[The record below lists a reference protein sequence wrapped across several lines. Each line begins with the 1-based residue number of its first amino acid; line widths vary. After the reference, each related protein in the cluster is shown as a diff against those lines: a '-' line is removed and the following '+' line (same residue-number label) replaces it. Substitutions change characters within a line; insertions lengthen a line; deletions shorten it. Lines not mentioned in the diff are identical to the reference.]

1 MFLETENMSFNK
13 IDEIREDFEKSKI
26 DFTNLPESPMDLFS
40 NWFSQALDADKDNA
54 ISFVLSTVSQENIP
68 SSRVLLM
75 RKVDENGFT
84 FFTNYDSSKSKDIE
98 NNHFVSINFF
108 WNKLEKQIR
117 IIGRAI
123 KVPAEDSD
131 IYFNS
136 RPEKSKIGAVISNQ
150 SSIIDFNLDFEELIS
165 ELNLE
170 KQVIERPKN
179 WGGYKVIPTK
189 IEFWQGRPSRLHD
202 RVLYVKTAEN
212 NWKKERLA
220 P

>member
-1 MFLETENMSFNK
+1 MFSETENMSFNK
-13 IDEIREDFEKSKI
+13 IDEIREDFEKSKM

-202 RVLYVKTAEN
+202 RVLYVKTDEN

>member
-1 MFLETENMSFNK
+1 MSFNK

-117 IIGRAI
+117 IIGKAI

-202 RVLYVKTAEN
+202 RVLYVKTDEN

>member
-117 IIGRAI
+117 IIGKAI
-123 KVPAEDSD
+123 KVPAADSD
-131 IYFNS
+131 TYFNS

-202 RVLYVKTAEN
+202 RVLYIKTDEN

>member
-1 MFLETENMSFNK
+1 MFSETENMSFNK

-26 DFTNLPESPMDLFS
+26 DFTNLPESPMVLFS

-131 IYFNS
+131 TYFNS

-165 ELNLE
+165 ELDLE
-170 KQVIERPKN
+170 KQAIERPKN
-179 WGGYKVIPTK
+179 WGGYKVIPIK

>member
-1 MFLETENMSFNK
+1 MSFNK

-26 DFTNLPESPMDLFS
+26 DFTNLPETPMDLFS

-117 IIGRAI
+117 IIGKAI
-123 KVPAEDSD
+123 KVPAADSD
-131 IYFNS
+131 TYFNS

-165 ELNLE
+165 ELDLE

>member
-1 MFLETENMSFNK
+1 
-13 IDEIREDFEKSKI
+13 
-26 DFTNLPESPMDLFS
+26 MDLFS

-117 IIGRAI
+117 IIGKAI

-131 IYFNS
+131 TYFNS

-165 ELNLE
+165 ELDLE
-170 KQVIERPKN
+170 KQAIERPKN

-202 RVLYVKTAEN
+202 RVLYVKTDEN

>member
-1 MFLETENMSFNK
+1 MSFNK
-13 IDEIREDFEKSKI
+13 IDEIREDFEKSKM

-117 IIGRAI
+117 IIGKAI
-123 KVPAEDSD
+123 KVPAADSD
-131 IYFNS
+131 TYFNS

-165 ELNLE
+165 ELDLE

-202 RVLYVKTAEN
+202 RVLYVKTDEN

>member
-1 MFLETENMSFNK
+1 MSFNK

-117 IIGRAI
+117 IIGKAI
-123 KVPAEDSD
+123 KVPAADSD
-131 IYFNS
+131 TYFNS

-202 RVLYVKTAEN
+202 RVLYVKTDEN